1 MTRGTTKRMVI
12 MLVIAAVLIGAMTW
26 FTHFKNTMIAKA
38 IKGQAN
44 PPQTVATAVA
54 QETTWQPAI
63 EALGSLRASEQAA
76 LGAEVGGLVTAVR
89 FESGAKVRA
98 GQRLVELNAAPLE
111 GQLAQLEAQAG
122 LARVTLARDQAQFEA
137 RAIARAVVDT
147 DVATLKSAEAQIA
160 AQKALIAQ
168 KTIVAPF
175 AGRLGIRQVDVGQFL
190 APGTAVVTLQ
200 KLDPMEVDF
209 TVPQNQIALVTIGTQ
224 AQLETSAVPGKT
236 FEATVT
242 AIEPQVDPSTRN
254 MKVRARVPNP
264 IEVLLPGVFAIVHI
278 GSGASRQYVTLPNAA
293 ITYNPYGATVFVV
306 KDAGK
311 GPDGKPRLTAEQR
324 FVTPGLTRGDQVAIV
339 SGLKA
344 GETVVTAGQ
353 LKIRNGSPLVVNN
366 ALQPSD
372 NANPVVHD
380 N

>member
-54 QETTWQPAI
+54 QETRWQPAI

-264 IEVLLPGVFAIVHI
+264 TEVLLPGVFAIVHI
-278 GSGASRQYVTLPNAA
+278 GSGAPRQYVTLPNAA